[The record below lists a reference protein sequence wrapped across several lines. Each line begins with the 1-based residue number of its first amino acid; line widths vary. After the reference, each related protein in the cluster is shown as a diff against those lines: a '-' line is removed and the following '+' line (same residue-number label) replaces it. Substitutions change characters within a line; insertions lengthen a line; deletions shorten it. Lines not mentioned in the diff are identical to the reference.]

1 MKYCYFKDT
10 EEALEY
16 GMYPNDQMIAK
27 LIKSVEYFQTM
38 IKIKKNCADILFPEN
53 LNEAMKYATY
63 YQLCVEALS
72 VSLPGVALKLSS

>member
-1 MKYCYFKDT
+1 MEYCYFKNT

-16 GMYPNDQMIAK
+16 GQNLNNKKIGR
-27 LIKSVEYFQTM
+27 LIKSVEYFQTK
-38 IKIKKNCADILFPEN
+38 IKIKKDCADILFPEN

-72 VSLPGVALKLSS
+72 VSLPGIALKLSS